1 MVKSSVLRCCLK
13 ALPFLLILLYILAV
27 VVPYIEHKEVSPEYR
42 AAFEDRRFYGTGV
55 GPERAAYIDNNK
67 DALFCRMNLIGNA
80 EEEITSRPS
89 ISMGTAAGQTW
100 SRPFSVPRKE
110 EFRSVC
116 WWTAPAVFWM

>member
-67 DALFCRMNLIGNA
+67 DALFCRMRRSS
-80 EEEITSRPS
+80 SRPS

>member
-80 EEEITSRPS
+80 EEEIILSTFDFNGDSS
-89 ISMGTAAGQTW
+89 GTDM
-100 SRPFSVPRKE
+100 V
-110 EFRSVC
+110 
-116 WWTAPAVFWM
+116 